1 MNAQTTFLFSLLLIF
16 AFSCKQNNEV
26 LKEKEWF
33 AFIDSVSCIPIPNNQ
48 HADSVSLYY
57 MKPNTPEV
65 LATPKFIIWKDAQA
79 LKFGEFN
86 LFIPQSA
93 ANFLVISYRKRSLS
107 LCDIQIG
114 AQGLKVSNAGLLN
127 LNAVHTDKKLSDP
140 CNEISSVERKKSKN
154 GNVLKVEIHQSCLG
168 TYMYKELVIFGLR
181 SYFWK

>member
-1 MNAQTTFLFSLLLIF
+1 MNAQTTFLFSLLLTF

-33 AFIDSVSCIPIPNNQ
+33 AFIDSVSCVPIPNNK

-57 MKPNTPEV
+57 MKPNAPEV
-65 LATPKFIIWKDAQA
+65 LATPKFIVWKDAQA
-79 LKFGEFN
+79 VKSGEFN

-93 ANFLVISYRKRSLS
+93 THFLAVSYCKRSLS
-107 LCDIQIG
+107 LHDIQIG
-114 AQGLKVSNAGLLN
+114 AQGIKVSGAGLLN
-127 LNAVHTDKKLSDP
+127 LNAVHTDRILSDP
-140 CNEISSVERKKSKN
+140 CNEISSVERSKSKD

>member
-1 MNAQTTFLFSLLLIF
+1 MNAKTSFLYSLLLAF

-33 AFIDSVSCIPIPNNQ
+33 AFIDSVSCMPIENNK
-48 HADSVSLYY
+48 HADSVSLYF
-57 MKPNTPEV
+57 MKPTAPEV

-79 LKFGEFN
+79 LKTGEFN

-93 ANFLVISYRKRSLS
+93 AHFLAVSYGKRSLA

-127 LNAVHTDKKLSDP
+127 LNAINTDRTLSDP
-140 CNEISSVERKKSKN
+140 CNEISSVEHKKSKN
-154 GNVLKVEIHQSCLG
+154 AHVLKVEIHQSCLG
-168 TYMYKELVIFGLR
+168 TYIYKELVVGER
-181 SYFWK
+181 VK

>member
-1 MNAQTTFLFSLLLIF
+1 MHTNTTFLFSLLLTF

-33 AFIDSVSCIPIPNNQ
+33 AFIDSVSCMPVENNK

-86 LFIPQSA
+86 LFITQSA
-93 ANFLVISYRKRSLS
+93 AHFLAISYRKRSLS

-114 AQGLKVSNAGLLN
+114 AQVLKVTNAGLLN
-127 LNAVHTDKKLSDP
+127 LNAVHTDRTLSDP
-140 CNEISSVERKKSKN
+140 CNEISSVERSKSKD
-154 GNVLKVEIHQSCLG
+154 GNVLKVEIHQSCLD
-168 TYMYKELVIFGLR
+168 TYIYKELVIFGLR

>member
-1 MNAQTTFLFSLLLIF
+1 MNAKTTFLYSLLLTF

-33 AFIDSVSCIPIPNNQ
+33 AFIDSVSCIPIPNNK

-65 LATPKFIIWKDAQA
+65 LATPKFIVWKDAQA
-79 LKFGEFN
+79 LKSGEFN

-93 ANFLVISYRKRSLS
+93 TYFLAVSYRKRSLS

-114 AQGLKVSNAGLLN
+114 AQGLKVSNASLLN
-127 LNAVHTDKKLSDP
+127 LNAVNTDSTLSDP
-140 CNEISSVERKKSKN
+140 CNEISRVERKKSKQQIVL
-154 GNVLKVEIHQSCLG
+154 NVSIYQSCLD
-168 TYMYKELVIFGLR
+168 TYFYKELVVAE
-181 SYFWK
+181 KTKEN